1 MKNSKIYT
9 FLFGFLLFIIISI
22 FFLYKN
28 SNKNIKLYNIDLKK
42 SEELTL
48 YKNVPKTKILKKK
61 STPIIIQ
68 KQPIVL
74 QNKKILLAGDS
85 EVGSIIYAFQKYC
98 IFGKRK

>member
-74 QNKKILLAGDS
+74 QNKKI
-85 EVGSIIYAFQKYC
+85 
-98 IFGKRK
+98 R